1 MKFAPNAAD
10 TMSFGEIL
18 DADWARLAAFSG
30 EEPQRR
36 RWRSSFSPRFACVSL
51 VRIAHSLHRRG
62 WRRLAKLASLANF
75 VIFGLEAPA
84 QLPIGPG
91 LVIPH
96 SQGTV
101 IGAGY
106 IGCNVTIYQQVTF
119 GAKLADFSF
128 DPASRP
134 HVCDG
139 AVVTSGAKVLGPVR
153 IGENALVGAN
163 AVVVRD
169 VPDHAIV
176 GGVPAK
182 IIGSRRVLNDVANET
197 II

>member
-30 EEPQRR
+30 EAPQRR
-36 RWRSSFSPRFACVSL
+36 CWRASFSPRFACVTL
-51 VRIAHSLHRRG
+51 IRVAHCLHRRG
-62 WRRLAKLASLANF
+62 WRRLAKLASLFNF
-75 VIFGLEAPA
+75 VIFGLESSA

-106 IGCNVTIYQQVTF
+106 IGSNVTIYQQVTF

-139 AVVTSGAKVLGPVR
+139 AVVTSGAKVLGAIRV
-153 IGENALVGAN
+153 GENALVGAN
-163 AVVVRD
+163 AVVIRD

-182 IIGSRRVLNDVANET
+182 VIGDRRNLSEAAYET
-197 II
+197 DI